1 MLLPFL
7 LCVLILYI
15 PLPLSDGAVPLS
27 VGAGGV
33 ALLALF
39 NAAAA
44 YAGSG
49 LAMTLS
55 RLPGARG
62 ALAANRVFLF
72 LKGGVV
78 GLVLADVL
86 VLKWPALVD
95 DLLGAHPWAL
105 MLEDLLL
112 LAPAIVMIVTLMAF
126 QYRFDYNRGRVHLSL
141 SQCLWLRLRVEL
153 GIILVP
159 WLILV
164 LVTDTVNAAFY
175 GTRWADTADSVSS
188 GLILLAIIVFSP
200 LLLRFIWST
209 SSLPAGPLR
218 ERLEALCRR
227 QKLRCNDI
235 LLWHTHNH
243 LANAGV
249 AGPTPLVRYVL
260 LTDAL
265 VQRSTPDEV
274 EAIFAHEVGH
284 VRHHHLGF
292 YMLFAVAFVCF
303 YVNLVDLV
311 ALTGWVT
318 PVRDILAFHMTAEQG
333 AVMLGFAAIY
343 WVLIFGF
350 VSRRMEQQADLFSI
364 EAVEEP
370 RSFLSALRRLAALSG
385 AQSGFASWRHFSIPR
400 RIAFLLG
407 VLADPPRAKRLRAA
421 IAAMQIALVGLL
433 VLGAARLL
441 VFRPHLFGL

>member
-55 RLPGARG
+55 RLPGRRG
-62 ALAANRVFLF
+62 ALGANRVFLF

-86 VLKWPALVD
+86 ALKWPALVN

-105 MLEDLLL
+105 MLSDLLL
-112 LAPAIVMIVTLMAF
+112 LAPAVVMIVTLMAF
-126 QYRFDYNRGRVHLSL
+126 QYRFDYS
-141 SQCLWLRLRVEL
+141 
-153 GIILVP
+153 
-159 WLILV
+159 
-164 LVTDTVNAAFY
+164 
-175 GTRWADTADSVSS
+175 
-188 GLILLAIIVFSP
+188 
-200 LLLRFIWST
+200 
-209 SSLPAGPLR
+209 

-249 AGPTPLVRYVL
+249 VGPTPLVRYVL

-265 VQRSTPDEV
+265 VQRSTHEEV

-303 YVNLVDLV
+303 YVNLVDLI

-370 RSFLSALRRLAALSG
+370 RSFVSALQRLAALSG

-407 VLADPPRAKRLRAA
+407 VLAAPSRAKRLRAA
-421 IAAMQIALVGLL
+421 IAAMQVALVGLL